1 MERLLIQLLY
11 LRKISIM
18 KRYFVISVNG
28 NVNGI
33 ITISGNDWVSIKNK
47 IEPLVKRYIDIN
59 YSIDIN
65 TFVEVCD
72 DLFIIIDS
80 KKKKPIVITI
90 KKVSLWTEED
100 ITNY

>member
-1 MERLLIQLLY
+1 
-11 LRKISIM
+11 M

-28 NVNGI
+28 YVDGI
-33 ITISGNDWVSIKNK
+33 ITISGDDLFSIENK

-59 YSIDIN
+59 YSVDMN
-65 TFVEVCD
+65 TFVKVYNNQ
-72 DLFIIIDS
+72 FIIYD
-80 KKKKPIVITI
+80 KRNKNPIAVDI

>member
-1 MERLLIQLLY
+1 MEHLLIQLLY

-33 ITISGNDWVSIKNK
+33 ITISGDDLLSIENK
-47 IEPLVKRYIDIN
+47 IEPLVKKYIDIN
-59 YSIDIN
+59 YSVDIN
-65 TFVEVCD
+65 TFVKVYNNQ
-72 DLFIIIDS
+72 FIVYD
-80 KKKKPIVITI
+80 KRNKNPITVDI

-100 ITNY
+100 IINY

>member
-1 MERLLIQLLY
+1 
-11 LRKISIM
+11 M

-33 ITISGNDWVSIKNK
+33 ITISGDGWLSIKNK
-47 IEPLVKRYIDIN
+47 IEGLVKEYININ
-59 YSIDIN
+59 YSVDIN
-65 TFVEVCD
+65 SFVEVYNNHFIVD
-72 DLFIIIDS
+72 D
-80 KKKKPIVITI
+80 KRNKKPIAVNI

>member
-33 ITISGNDWVSIKNK
+33 ITISGDDWISIKNK

-65 TFVEVCD
+65 TFVEVCN

-80 KKKKPIVITI
+80 KKKSLLLLLL
-90 KKVSLWTEED
+90 KK
-100 ITNY
+100 